1 MNKLFAVSSKFTAQ
15 LDNGTFKRVTKV
27 VLLSAI
33 THGEAEERCHAEVG
47 AFVKGE
53 FTITGVK
60 PMHIHDV
67 FVYDDADIF
76 WNVKIA
82 FAAENGEG
90 DKARLV
96 KQQFLVTAH
105 SVKDA
110 YDRIKESLSTLMV
123 DIQIT
128 GITQSN
134 IEDFFP
140 YVEKSEK
147 STTDNSDASDEATE
161 QEFDA
166 TEIDPLLVDAAKL
179 IVAGQTGST
188 SLLQRGL
195 ALGYFRAGRIM
206 DQLQQFGV
214 VGPLNGTSE
223 RKVLIQDLAELQE
236 LFDRE
241 EVFGSGIKC

>member
-53 FTITGVK
+53 FMITGVK

-67 FVYDDADIF
+67 FVYDDAETF

-82 FAAENGEG
+82 YSAENAEG
-90 DKARLV
+90 DKARMV
-96 KQQFLVTAH
+96 KQQFLITAH

-134 IEDFFP
+134 IEDYFP
-140 YVEKSEK
+140 YVAKDEKAKVEDSEEE
-147 STTDNSDASDEATE
+147 N
-161 QEFDA
+161 
-166 TEIDPLLVDAAKL
+166 LLIVEAAKL
-179 IVAGQTGST
+179 YVLNEINMDFGLEFKLDIST
-188 SLLQRGL
+188 ARATKITDTLEK
-195 ALGYFRAGRIM
+195 LGVI
-206 DQLQQFGV
+206 
-214 VGPLNGTSE
+214 GPYEGTE
-223 RKVLIQDLAELQE
+223 PRKVLVESLAELQE
-236 LFDRE
+236 LFDQQ

>member
-53 FTITGVK
+53 FMITGVK

-67 FVYDDADIF
+67 FVYDDSDLF

-82 FAAENGEG
+82 YSAENEEGE
-90 DKARLV
+90 KSRLV
-96 KQQFLVTAH
+96 KQQFLITAH

-134 IEDFFP
+134 IEDYFP
-140 YVEKSEK
+140 YVAKDEKA
-147 STTDNSDASDEATE
+147 TTDDSEESEESFEETD
-161 QEFDA
+161 
-166 TEIDPLLVDAAKL
+166 IDPLLVDAAKL
-179 IVAGQTGST
+179 VVAEQSGSS
-188 SLLQRGL
+188 SLLQRNL
-195 ALGYFRAGRIM
+195 ALGYNRAGRIM
-206 DQLQQFGV
+206 DQLQQLGV
-214 VGPLNGTSE
+214 VGPFNGTTE
-223 RKVLIQDLAELQE
+223 RRVLFEKPEHLQE
-236 LFDRE
+236 FFDRE
-241 EVFGSGIKC
+241 GVFGKPIPR